1 MFFKILFSLQVI
13 REKWFYEEEA
23 YSELFMF
30 ILFINNNRVEINKIM
45 TLPCYIFILLLFSEK
60 KKSVFMFQK

>member
-30 ILFINNNRVEINKIM
+30 ILFKNNNRVEINKIM
-45 TLPCYIFILLLFSEK
+45 TLPCYIFILLLF
-60 KKSVFMFQK
+60 